1 MFTLFCFNTLT
12 FPHLY
17 DNLNLV
23 CSQTNKKLKGDKNM
37 KKLKHIVSFVMV
49 FALIF
54 TSIPLTTFK
63 AEAVDSAPST
73 DIVYGSNGNITRA
86 EWLHDLAVVFDMSVE
101 SDAVPDNYF
110 SDLESSHPYYNDI
123 MLTVE
128 FGVVD
133 VEAGGNIFVD
143 DLVSRDFAVTTLN
156 FCLGYQASDED
167 TYTFSDSSECS
178 SPTDALI
185 AVEHGWVELIDN
197 KFMPEL
203 PITSDEA
210 KKMLDNAASVLDVS
224 DIDANYDSKYV
235 FQDDVIVVP
244 EWVNTVEEN
253 MTFTIENSPVTISQ
267 GNLFAIYENGIP
279 AVYVAENVTN
289 DGNLTII
296 TAKKNEGNDAF
307 KEIDAQGQI
316 SSNDMEFYA
325 CEDVELTLSESESA
339 PAMRKA
345 PGLKAVKS
353 QVKLKKDINLKTKV
367 PLGKGLEANL
377 TVNIYNPVVNY
388 QLSRS
393 YSYATLEGD
402 TEISYSIK
410 GDLTDALGTKSKK
423 LFTCSV
429 AGIGSFDVT
438 VEMRFSGEIKGKVR
452 GNLTA
457 GLECV
462 RGDRIRAIHV
472 FQQKTCYFAAGAE
485 ASIGLKASL
494 GITKLPGL
502 QAYVFAEVGA
512 KASLWSTSYDTAP
525 YRCTHFSAYMY
536 MRFSAYASVN
546 LFGWKKSADY
556 TINVFDEKNSPIKVV
571 HHYED
576 GVEVP
581 ACTRGTSHTRYF
593 TKYDSHYGGSGWTGA
608 NGSYG
613 LDGGGN
619 SISLYQYSVND
630 DNEATITKYNG
641 NSYSVYIPETIDG
654 YTVVKIGNSAF
665 SNKSI
670 HDVSIPDSVTEID
683 SYAFNNCKYLKEVK
697 LSKSLTYLG
706 EGAFGLT
713 AIAEIEIPKSL
724 DNCGS
729 NSGFYYDFNGTRTYM
744 YGGPFTCCENL
755 KTVTFEK
762 GTTQIAENLF
772 KGCTGLESITIP
784 DTVTEIERY
793 AFEGCVRLTEVS
805 IADNV
810 TKIYPYAFN
819 KCISLKKANLP
830 KSLTYLGE
838 RAFGETVIEAIEI
851 PKTLD
856 SCGWTGGF
864 DYDFDGTSVWIYG
877 GPFYHCENL
886 KTITFEKGTT
896 QIAENLF
903 RGCTGLE
910 TITVP
915 DTIAE
920 IEKYAFEG
928 CVRLTEVSIPDS
940 VTEIGEHAF
949 KSCVSLPE
957 IIIPNTITKINAG
970 TFENCSSLASVTIPD
985 SVTTIDRYAFSQC
998 VSLPNISI
1006 PDSVTN
1012 IYECAFNE
1020 CSSLESVK
1028 LPGYIQNIA
1037 YNMFQ
1042 NCTSLKTV
1050 EFPSTVTTIQNAAFA
1065 GCTSL
1070 ESFSFQNGKSNLQ
1083 TIKYNAFQDCASLKE
1098 AVLPETINTVE
1109 NNAFRNC
1116 VSLEKVYIPE
1126 STRTLGGYVFQGD
1139 ELLKDVTISDY
1150 SITKINECTFKDCPA
1165 LASIVLPKGLTE
1177 IGNQAFMNDTA
1188 LFDVTIPESVTS
1200 ITNSAFS
1207 YPAKTIIHGKAGSY
1221 AETFANDGGFKF
1233 NDIGIAAEGIS
1244 LIDGIENITLDVGET
1259 YRAKFEFY
1267 PEDANDVVTMTSDNR
1282 NVSINGHD
1290 IKANYSGNS
1299 VITATSSSGIPYEF
1313 NIHTRSPRKITIKT
1327 PANKLSYLIGEE
1339 FERTGLVAEVTYDDN
1354 STKDVT
1360 DFTISGFDSY
1370 AEGSCT
1376 VTLSWLSANGY
1387 TYKTTFSV
1395 EIVDPTPKLTGIT
1408 IKSVPNKLMYE
1419 RKESLNLTG
1428 LSVIGTYSDDS
1439 NREITD
1445 YTISGYNA
1453 LKYGKQ
1459 TITVSYNE
1467 KTATFTVAVKC
1478 ATHTFNEWTTEK
1490 EPICTES
1497 GKKVHICSVCGLVEE
1512 EVIPATGHD
1521 YKTVVIEPTYTEQG
1535 YTLHTCSHC
1544 GDSYK
1549 DNYTEKL
1556 IEQLANDSVLSAET
1570 IKLGETITATG
1581 KATGGTAPYQYQ
1593 VVYKKSADS
1602 KWTTAQSYK
1611 ANTTVTFK
1619 PASATT
1625 YDVCIKVKDSTGTE
1639 VKKFFNINVSSILTN
1654 NSTISATSIGLGSTL
1669 TATGKANGGT
1679 APYQYQVVYKKSTDS
1694 KWTTAQSYKANT
1706 TVTFKPASATTYD
1719 VCIKVKDSTGTEVKK
1734 FFTVKVTDALKNN
1747 SVISKTEISL
1757 GDTITVSGKATGGTS
1772 PYQYNILYKQTA
1784 QSKWTTVQSYKT
1796 NSTVTIKPAKAT
1808 TYDVCVK
1815 IKDSNGTIVKKF
1827 FTVQVNAKLANTST
1841 ISATEIKKGNTVT
1854 VNGSATGGAGN
1865 YTYAV
1870 FYKQKAQTQW
1880 TTKQDFN
1887 ENTNV
1892 SIKPMLATDYDICVK
1907 VKDKN
1912 GTIAKQYFTV
1922 TVTK

>member
-1 MFTLFCFNTLT
+1 
-12 FPHLY
+12 
-17 DNLNLV
+17 
-23 CSQTNKKLKGDKNM
+23 M

-613 LDGGGN
+613 LDGSGN

-665 SNKSI
+665 ANKSI

-697 LSKSLTYLG
+697 LSEYLTYLG
-706 EGAFGLT
+706 KRAFGST
-713 AIAEIEIPKSL
+713 
-724 DNCGS
+724 
-729 NSGFYYDFNGTRTYM
+729 
-744 YGGPFTCCENL
+744 YGGPFSHCENL
-755 KTVTFEK
+755 KTITFEK

-772 KGCTGLESITIP
+772 RGCTGLENITIP
-784 DTVTEIERY
+784 DTVTEIENN

-851 PKTLD
+851 PKTL
-856 SCGWTGGF
+856 
-864 DYDFDGTSVWIYG
+864 YG
-877 GPFYHCENL
+877 GPFSHCENL

-957 IIIPNTITKINAG
+957 IIIPNTITKINTC
-970 TFENCSSLASVTIPD
+970 TFENCSSLASVSIPD
-985 SVTTIDRYAFSQC
+985 SVMTIDRYAFSQC

-1050 EFPSTVTTIQNAAFA
+1050 EFPSTVTTIQNAAFV

>member
-1 MFTLFCFNTLT
+1 
-12 FPHLY
+12 
-17 DNLNLV
+17 
-23 CSQTNKKLKGDKNM
+23 M

-613 LDGGGN
+613 LDGSGN

-665 SNKSI
+665 ANKSI

-697 LSKSLTYLG
+697 LSEYLTYLG
-706 EGAFGLT
+706 KRAFGST
-713 AIAEIEIPKSL
+713 AIESIEIPKTL
-724 DNCGS
+724 DSCGWTG
-729 NSGFYYDFNGTRTYM
+729 GFDYDFDGTSVWI
-744 YGGPFTCCENL
+744 YGGPFSHCENL
-755 KTVTFEK
+755 KTITFEK

-772 KGCTGLESITIP
+772 RGCTGLENITIP
-784 DTVTEIERY
+784 DTVTEIENN

-877 GPFYHCENL
+877 GPFSHCENL

-957 IIIPNTITKINAG
+957 IIIPNTITKINTC
-970 TFENCSSLASVTIPD
+970 TFENCSSLASVSIPD
-985 SVTTIDRYAFSQC
+985 SVMTIDRYAFSQC

>member
-1 MFTLFCFNTLT
+1 
-12 FPHLY
+12 
-17 DNLNLV
+17 
-23 CSQTNKKLKGDKNM
+23 M

-178 SPTDALI
+178 SPTAALI

-613 LDGGGN
+613 LDGSGN

-665 SNKSI
+665 ANKSI

-697 LSKSLTYLG
+697 LSEYLTYLG
-706 EGAFGLT
+706 
-713 AIAEIEIPKSL
+713 K
-724 DNCGS
+724 
-729 NSGFYYDFNGTRTYM
+729 
-744 YGGPFTCCENL
+744 
-755 KTVTFEK
+755 
-762 GTTQIAENLF
+762 
-772 KGCTGLESITIP
+772 
-784 DTVTEIERY
+784 
-793 AFEGCVRLTEVS
+793 
-805 IADNV
+805 
-810 TKIYPYAFN
+810 
-819 KCISLKKANLP
+819 
-830 KSLTYLGE
+830 
-838 RAFGETVIEAIEI
+838 RAFGSTAIESIEI

-957 IIIPNTITKINAG
+957 IIIPNTITKINTC
-970 TFENCSSLASVTIPD
+970 TFENCSSLASVSIPD
-985 SVTTIDRYAFSQC
+985 SVMTIDRYAFSQC

-1313 NIHTRSPRKITIKT
+1313 NVHTRSPRKITIKT

>member
-1 MFTLFCFNTLT
+1 M
-12 FPHLY
+12 
-17 DNLNLV
+17 
-23 CSQTNKKLKGDKNM
+23 
-37 KKLKHIVSFVMV
+37 
-49 FALIF
+49 
-54 TSIPLTTFK
+54 
-63 AEAVDSAPST
+63 
-73 DIVYGSNGNITRA
+73 
-86 EWLHDLAVVFDMSVE
+86 
-101 SDAVPDNYF
+101 
-110 SDLESSHPYYNDI
+110 
-123 MLTVE
+123 
-128 FGVVD
+128 
-133 VEAGGNIFVD
+133 
-143 DLVSRDFAVTTLN
+143 
-156 FCLGYQASDED
+156 
-167 TYTFSDSSECS
+167 
-178 SPTDALI
+178 
-185 AVEHGWVELIDN
+185 
-197 KFMPEL
+197 
-203 PITSDEA
+203 
-210 KKMLDNAASVLDVS
+210 
-224 DIDANYDSKYV
+224 
-235 FQDDVIVVP
+235 
-244 EWVNTVEEN
+244 
-253 MTFTIENSPVTISQ
+253 
-267 GNLFAIYENGIP
+267 
-279 AVYVAENVTN
+279 
-289 DGNLTII
+289 
-296 TAKKNEGNDAF
+296 
-307 KEIDAQGQI
+307 
-316 SSNDMEFYA
+316 
-325 CEDVELTLSESESA
+325 
-339 PAMRKA
+339 
-345 PGLKAVKS
+345 
-353 QVKLKKDINLKTKV
+353 
-367 PLGKGLEANL
+367 
-377 TVNIYNPVVNY
+377 
-388 QLSRS
+388 
-393 YSYATLEGD
+393 
-402 TEISYSIK
+402 
-410 GDLTDALGTKSKK
+410 
-423 LFTCSV
+423 
-429 AGIGSFDVT
+429 
-438 VEMRFSGEIKGKVR
+438 
-452 GNLTA
+452 
-457 GLECV
+457 
-462 RGDRIRAIHV
+462 
-472 FQQKTCYFAAGAE
+472 
-485 ASIGLKASL
+485 
-494 GITKLPGL
+494 
-502 QAYVFAEVGA
+502 
-512 KASLWSTSYDTAP
+512 
-525 YRCTHFSAYMY
+525 
-536 MRFSAYASVN
+536 
-546 LFGWKKSADY
+546 
-556 TINVFDEKNSPIKVV
+556 
-571 HHYED
+571 
-576 GVEVP
+576 
-581 ACTRGTSHTRYF
+581 
-593 TKYDSHYGGSGWTGA
+593 
-608 NGSYG
+608 
-613 LDGGGN
+613 
-619 SISLYQYSVND
+619 
-630 DNEATITKYNG
+630 
-641 NSYSVYIPETIDG
+641 
-654 YTVVKIGNSAF
+654 
-665 SNKSI
+665 
-670 HDVSIPDSVTEID
+670 
-683 SYAFNNCKYLKEVK
+683 
-697 LSKSLTYLG
+697 
-706 EGAFGLT
+706 
-713 AIAEIEIPKSL
+713 
-724 DNCGS
+724 
-729 NSGFYYDFNGTRTYM
+729 
-744 YGGPFTCCENL
+744 
-755 KTVTFEK
+755 
-762 GTTQIAENLF
+762 
-772 KGCTGLESITIP
+772 
-784 DTVTEIERY
+784 
-793 AFEGCVRLTEVS
+793 TEVS

-877 GPFYHCENL
+877 GPFSHCPFSHCENL

-957 IIIPNTITKINAG
+957 IIIPNTITKINTC
-970 TFENCSSLASVTIPD
+970 TFENCSSLASVSIPD
-985 SVTTIDRYAFSQC
+985 SVMTIDRYAFSQC

>member
-665 SNKSI
+665 ANKSI

-755 KTVTFEK
+755 KTITFEK

-772 KGCTGLESITIP
+772 RGCTGLENITIP
-784 DTVTEIERY
+784 DTVTEIENN

-896 QIAENLF
+896 QITNNLF
-903 RGCTGLE
+903 SGCTGLE

-940 VTEIGEHAF
+940 VTEIGEYSF
-949 KSCVSLPE
+949 KSCVSLPK
-957 IIIPNTITKINAG
+957 IIIPNTITKINTC

>member
-1 MFTLFCFNTLT
+1 
-12 FPHLY
+12 
-17 DNLNLV
+17 
-23 CSQTNKKLKGDKNM
+23 M

-665 SNKSI
+665 ANKSI

-697 LSKSLTYLG
+697 LSEYLTYLG
-706 EGAFGLT
+706 
-713 AIAEIEIPKSL
+713 K
-724 DNCGS
+724 
-729 NSGFYYDFNGTRTYM
+729 
-744 YGGPFTCCENL
+744 
-755 KTVTFEK
+755 
-762 GTTQIAENLF
+762 
-772 KGCTGLESITIP
+772 
-784 DTVTEIERY
+784 
-793 AFEGCVRLTEVS
+793 
-805 IADNV
+805 
-810 TKIYPYAFN
+810 
-819 KCISLKKANLP
+819 
-830 KSLTYLGE
+830 
-838 RAFGETVIEAIEI
+838 RAFGSTAIESIEI

-957 IIIPNTITKINAG
+957 IIIPNTITKINTC
-970 TFENCSSLASVTIPD
+970 TFENCSSLASVSIPD
-985 SVTTIDRYAFSQC
+985 SVMTIDRYAFSQC

>member
-1 MFTLFCFNTLT
+1 
-12 FPHLY
+12 
-17 DNLNLV
+17 
-23 CSQTNKKLKGDKNM
+23 M

-613 LDGGGN
+613 LDGSGN

-665 SNKSI
+665 ANKSI

-697 LSKSLTYLG
+697 LSEYLTYLG
-706 EGAFGLT
+706 
-713 AIAEIEIPKSL
+713 K
-724 DNCGS
+724 
-729 NSGFYYDFNGTRTYM
+729 
-744 YGGPFTCCENL
+744 
-755 KTVTFEK
+755 
-762 GTTQIAENLF
+762 
-772 KGCTGLESITIP
+772 
-784 DTVTEIERY
+784 
-793 AFEGCVRLTEVS
+793 
-805 IADNV
+805 
-810 TKIYPYAFN
+810 
-819 KCISLKKANLP
+819 
-830 KSLTYLGE
+830 
-838 RAFGETVIEAIEI
+838 RAFGSTAIESIEI

-957 IIIPNTITKINAG
+957 IIIPNTITKINTC
-970 TFENCSSLASVTIPD
+970 TFENCSSLASVSIPD
-985 SVTTIDRYAFSQC
+985 SVMTIDRYAFSQC

-1050 EFPSTVTTIQNAAFA
+1050 EFPSTVTTIQNAAFV

>member
-1 MFTLFCFNTLT
+1 
-12 FPHLY
+12 
-17 DNLNLV
+17 
-23 CSQTNKKLKGDKNM
+23 M

-613 LDGGGN
+613 LDGSGN

-665 SNKSI
+665 ANKSI

-697 LSKSLTYLG
+697 LSEYLTYLG
-706 EGAFGLT
+706 
-713 AIAEIEIPKSL
+713 K
-724 DNCGS
+724 
-729 NSGFYYDFNGTRTYM
+729 
-744 YGGPFTCCENL
+744 
-755 KTVTFEK
+755 
-762 GTTQIAENLF
+762 
-772 KGCTGLESITIP
+772 
-784 DTVTEIERY
+784 
-793 AFEGCVRLTEVS
+793 
-805 IADNV
+805 
-810 TKIYPYAFN
+810 
-819 KCISLKKANLP
+819 
-830 KSLTYLGE
+830 
-838 RAFGETVIEAIEI
+838 RAFGSTAIESIEI

-877 GPFYHCENL
+877 GPFSHCENL

-957 IIIPNTITKINAG
+957 IIIPNTITKINTC
-970 TFENCSSLASVTIPD
+970 TFENCSSLASVSIPD
-985 SVTTIDRYAFSQC
+985 SVMTIDRYAFSQC